1 MSARKTPGFQLAEGK
16 KIYIIKLDIALE
28 HIRGRSTCGWS
39 EANQADEMAHLSL
52 SILGP
57 FHVELDGRLAT
68 GFESNKVRALLAYL
82 AVEADRPHSRQALAG
97 LLWPDYPD
105 RSALNNLRSALANL
119 RQAIG
124 DRGAQPP
131 FLIINRDTIQFN
143 ATSDYW
149 LDLASLQN
157 LPGLAIEQLEQT
169 VADYRGSF
177 MEGFSLA
184 DSPPFEEWLL
194 YKREQTNRQVL
205 GALQRL
211 AAHYEGLADYG
222 STITYAHRRL
232 ELEPWDEDAHRQ
244 LMRALACNGQRSSA
258 LAQYEICC
266 RLLREELRVEPGRET
281 TALYESIRDESYP
294 PASALLPGGL
304 AAPVQEPP
312 APGEPPYK
320 GLQYFDEADADLFFG
335 REELTARLVRRVSE
349 YLSSAGEQARF
360 LAIIGASGSGKSSIL
375 RAGLIPALKR
385 GQTSMDS
392 GAVHVI
398 TPTTHPLEAL
408 AVSLTHSDESLKA
421 TALLL
426 DDLAS
431 DPRSLHLAASRAVQS
446 QGLSYLLL
454 VVDQFEE
461 LFSLCHDDSER
472 QAFVDNLLYAATTP
486 GPTVVVISLRAD
498 FYAHCAPYE
507 NLRQALCQQQEYIGA
522 MSADELRQAI
532 EEPARRGRWELE
544 PGLVD
549 LLLREVG
556 NEPGA
561 LPLLSHS
568 LLETWQRRRGRCLTL
583 AGYGESGGVH
593 GAISR
598 TAETTFNQ
606 LPPKQQ
612 AIARNIFLR
621 LTELGEGTQ
630 DTRRRA
636 TLSELITRPQ
646 DAPLVQAVLKR
657 LADARLVTVSQE
669 SAEVAHEAL
678 IREWATLLEW
688 LNENREGLRLH
699 RQLTRAAQEW
709 NKLDRDS
716 EALYRGA
723 RLAQALEWANT
734 HRGDLNR
741 LERAFLEASRA
752 EQQAQQEAEAARQQ
766 RELAAAQALT
776 EAQRQRAEAE
786 QRRAE
791 EQTQAA
797 SRLRRRAV
805 YLALALGTS
814 LVLLLAAV
822 WLGQLANRNAQTAQ
836 AQTRLASSRELAAA
850 AVSNLQVDPE
860 RSVLLAMQALDTA
873 DTLEAR
879 NSLRRALPELH
890 ILRTMH
896 AHNQTPGVAYSPDG
910 SRLASIGTDSP
921 AKIWD
926 TASGEVLTSLPF
938 DPTGSGISIDFS
950 PDGKILA
957 TISTNQVAVW
967 EAEDSQQLLSLPGDM
982 VGPTIIHL
990 SFSPDGKRLAVAN
1003 MDGVPKVWDL
1013 ASGKLVFSLNGH
1025 TVMCDAIDY
1034 SPDGGRLAT
1043 GDESGVIK
1051 FWDAATGQEQLS
1063 FGQGGVI
1070 HDLAFSPDGKRLA
1083 TANEDGTLK
1092 VWDPAN
1098 GQELLSLPRMSG
1110 LYAVTFMSDSQRLV
1124 TAHQDGTTKMWDA
1137 VTGGLLLTLAGHIS
1151 TVIDV
1156 ASSPEGNTIATG
1168 GYDGDIR
1175 IWDSAAGRELL
1186 TLAAH
1191 ADQAYNVRYSPDGH
1205 QLATVGMDGYARIWD
1220 PISGEL
1226 RLELAPGSPLTSLAY
1241 SPDGGLLAT
1250 GGLDGSVTIWSTT
1263 TGQEVL
1269 RLAGHQSMVSRL
1281 AFSPDGHRLATASW
1295 DGTAKIW
1302 DVSSENE
1309 IITFYGHKNANPLA
1323 ITSAI
1328 AFSPDGKTVFSGGD
1342 LYGRRWDAA
1351 TGQQVQE
1358 FSAEGREV
1366 YGLALSPDG
1375 GLLALGLQDGEVD
1388 VWDTVQGVKIY
1399 ELSGHAGLT
1408 FGLAFS
1414 SDGTRLA
1421 SGSFDGYAKVW
1432 DVQSG
1437 QELFTLYGNSS
1448 NVFSVAFSPD
1458 GTRLATAGGDGT
1470 LRIYTLQMEELIRL
1484 ARARLTRTLSDGECR
1499 QYLHMVQCPATP

>member
-1 MSARKTPGFQLAEGK
+1 
-16 KIYIIKLDIALE
+16 
-28 HIRGRSTCGWS
+28 
-39 EANQADEMAHLSL
+39 MAHLSL

-57 FHVELDGRLAT
+57 FQAGLDGRLAT

-82 AVEADRPHSRQALAG
+82 AVEADRPHSRQVLAG
-97 LLWPDYPD
+97 LLWPGYPD

-124 DRGAQPP
+124 DQGAQPP

-143 ATSDYW
+143 SASDYW

-169 VADYRGSF
+169 VAAYRGSF

-205 GALQRL
+205 AALQRL

-244 LMRALACNGQRSSA
+244 LMRALARSGQRSSA

-266 RLLREELRVEPGRET
+266 RLLREELGVEPGRET

-294 PASALLPGGL
+294 PASALLPGVL
-304 AAPVQEPP
+304 AAPLQEPP

-320 GLQYFDEADADLFFG
+320 GLQYFDEGDADLFFG
-335 REELTARLVRRVSE
+335 REELTARLASRVSE
-349 YLSSAGEQARF
+349 YLSSAGEQARL

-375 RAGLIPALKR
+375 RAGLIPTLKR

-392 GAVHVI
+392 GAVRVI
-398 TPTTHPLEAL
+398 TPTAHPLEAL
-408 AVSLTHSDESLKA
+408 ALSLTHSDQSLKA
-421 TALLL
+421 TTLLL
-426 DDLAS
+426 DDLAR

-446 QGLSYLLL
+446 QVLSYLLL

-461 LFSLCHDDSER
+461 LFSMCHDNSER

-486 GPTVVVISLRAD
+486 GPTAVVISLRAD

-561 LPLLSHS
+561 LPLLSHA
-568 LLETWQRRRGRCLTL
+568 LLETWRRRRGRCLTL

-593 GAISR
+593 GAIAR

-723 RLAQALEWANT
+723 WLAQALEWANT
-734 HRGDLNR
+734 HSGDLNP

-752 EQQAQQEAEAARQQ
+752 EQQAQQKAEAARQQ

-805 YLALALGTS
+805 YLALALGAS
-814 LVLLLAAV
+814 LVLLLVAV
-822 WLGQLANRNAQTAQ
+822 WLGQLASRNALTAQ

-860 RSVLLAMQALDTA
+860 RSVLLAVQALDTA

-890 ILRTMH
+890 ILRTIS
-896 AHNQTPGVAYSPDG
+896 AHRQSPGVAYSPDG
-910 SRLASIGTDSP
+910 TQLASIGIDGE
-921 AKIWD
+921 AKTWD
-926 TASGEVLTSLPF
+926 AASGQELLNLSSNHEI
-938 DPTGSGISIDFS
+938 GWGI
-950 PDGKILA
+950 A
-957 TISTNQVAVW
+957 Y
-967 EAEDSQQLLSLPGDM
+967 
-982 VGPTIIHL
+982 
-990 SFSPDGKRLAVAN
+990 SPDGKRVATVWSSQLVVWDAGNGQPVLNLPGDLSGGTVNRASFSPDSKRIAVAN
-1003 MDGVPKVWDL
+1003 MDGKPRVWDL
-1013 ASGKLVFSLNGH
+1013 GSGAQVFALSGH
-1025 TVMCDAIDY
+1025 GSICDAVAY
-1034 SPDGGRLAT
+1034 SPDGKQLAT
-1043 GDESGVIK
+1043 GDQAGTVKIR
-1051 FWDAATGQEQLS
+1051 DAASGQELLS

-1070 HDLAFSPDGKRLA
+1070 HDLAFSPDGVRLA
-1083 TANEDGTLK
+1083 TANEDGTLT
-1092 VWDPAN
+1092 VWDATN
-1098 GQELLSLPRMSG
+1098 GQELLGLPRMSG
-1110 LYAVTFMSDSQRLV
+1110 LYGVTFMPDSRRLV
-1124 TAHQDGTTKMWDA
+1124 TAHQDGTAKMWDA
-1137 VTGGLLLTLAGHIS
+1137 VSGQLLLTMAGHVS
-1151 TVIDV
+1151 TVVGV
-1156 ASSPEGNTIATG
+1156 ASSPDGKQIATAG
-1168 GYDGDIR
+1168 FDGTLR
-1175 IWDSAAGRELL
+1175 IWDTAPGREVL

-1191 ADQAYNVRYSPDGH
+1191 ADQAYDVSYSPDGSK
-1205 QLATVGMDGYARIWD
+1205 LATVGMDSFVRIWD

-1226 RLELAPGSPLTSLAY
+1226 ALEMAVDSPLTSLAY
-1241 SPDGGLLAT
+1241 SPDGQLLAA
-1250 GGLDGSVTIWSTT
+1250 GGFDGTVYVWKLDIGKLIMMTS
-1263 TGQEVL
+1263 
-1269 RLAGHQSMVSRL
+1269 GHQAMV
-1281 AFSPDGHRLATASW
+1281 PG
-1295 DGTAKIW
+1295 
-1302 DVSSENE
+1302 VN
-1309 IITFYGHKNANPLA
+1309 
-1323 ITSAI
+1323 
-1328 AFSPDGKTVFSGGD
+1328 FSPDGKRLVSGSWDGTEKVWEISTGRVIATFSGHTPSIGGMGITFSPDGKYVFSGGGD
-1342 LYGRRWDAA
+1342 SYVRQWDAS
-1351 TGQQVQE
+1351 TGQQMKE
-1358 FSAEGREV
+1358 YYADGREI

-1375 GLLALGLQDGEVD
+1375 RLLALGLHDGELN
-1388 VWDTVQGVKIY
+1388 VWDTVQNIKI
-1399 ELSGHAGLT
+1399 LTLTGHAGLISR
-1408 FGLAFS
+1408 LAFNR
-1414 SDGTRLA
+1414 DGSRL
-1421 SGSFDGYAKVW
+1421 GSACFDGYAKVW

-1437 QELFTLYGNSS
+1437 QELFTLYGNTS
-1448 NVFSVAFSPD
+1448 NVFGVAFSPD
-1458 GTRLATAGGDGT
+1458 DTRLATAGGDGT

-1484 ARARLTRTLSDGECR
+1484 ARTRLTRTLSDGECH
-1499 QYLHMVQCPATP
+1499 QYLHVEQCPATP